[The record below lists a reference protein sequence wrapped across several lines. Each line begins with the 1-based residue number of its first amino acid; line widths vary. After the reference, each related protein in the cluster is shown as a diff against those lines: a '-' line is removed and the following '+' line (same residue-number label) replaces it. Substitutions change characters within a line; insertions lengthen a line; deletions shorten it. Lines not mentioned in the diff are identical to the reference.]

1 VTSGTTPTTPP
12 AGGLRRELGLRDA
25 VVIGL
30 GAMLGAGVFG
40 AVGPAAAAAG
50 GWLLAALALAALVAT
65 CNAASTARLAGI
77 HPLAGGAYAYGR
89 RELGEWWGFAAG
101 WAFVVGKT
109 ASCAA
114 IALVAGA
121 AVWPDHPGVP
131 AALVVVAFTAL
142 TCAGVQRTARVT
154 AVLVVVVLAVLA
166 VALAAAAGGGLDL
179 GAVLAVG
186 GGSPAGVLQAAGL
199 LFFAFAGY
207 ARITVLGEEV
217 RDPQRT
223 IGRAVATALT
233 TVLVVYALVVV
244 VVVGALGTTAT
255 AASPLPLRDAVA
267 AGPAPQLAVL
277 VTAGAA
283 LAALGS
289 LLTVMTGVGRTA
301 LAMARDHEL
310 PAPLAAVSPRS
321 ASPVAAQ
328 LAAGAVVVVLVLT
341 TDLRGAIAASSTGVL
356 VYYAVA
362 NLAAW
367 VRAGRDPRRRPWERP
382 VAGVGL
388 VGCAVLVAAL
398 PPTAVAAGLA
408 ALAVGLAGRWVS
420 ARWSPRRRAA
430 GRG

>member
-1 VTSGTTPTTPP
+1 MTSTTSG
-12 AGGLRRELGLRDA
+12 ALRRDLGLRDA
-25 VVIGL
+25 VVVGL

-40 AVGPAAAAAG
+40 AVGPAAAAVGPSAPG
-50 GWLLAALALAALVAT
+50 LLAALALAALVAT
-65 CNAASTARLAGI
+65 CNATSTARLAGL

-89 RELGEWWGFAAG
+89 RELGDWWGFAAG

-121 AVWPDHPGVP
+121 AVWPEHPGVP
-131 AALVVVAFTAL
+131 AAVAVALFTAL

-154 AVLVVVVLAVLA
+154 AVLVVVVLLVLA
-166 VALAAAAGGGLDL
+166 VSLSAAAGGGLDPTAL
-179 GAVLAVG
+179 TSAAAGATPL
-186 GGSPAGVLQAAGL
+186 GVLQGAGL

-207 ARITVLGEEV
+207 ARIATLGEEV
-217 RDPQRT
+217 RDPERT
-223 IGRAVATALT
+223 IGRAVAIALV
-233 TVLVVYALVVV
+233 TVLVVYAAVVV
-244 VVVGALGTTAT
+244 VVLGVLGTTTT
-255 AASPLPLRDAVA
+255 AASALPLRDAVA

-277 VTAGAA
+277 VTVGAA
-283 LAALGS
+283 VAALGS

-310 PAPLAAVSPRS
+310 PAPLAAISPRS
-321 ASPVAAQ
+321 GAPAVAQ
-328 LAAGAVVVVLVLT
+328 LVVGAVVVAGVLT

-367 VRAGRDPRRRPWERP
+367 ARAGRDPRRRAWERP
-382 VAGVGL
+382 VAAVGL
-388 VGCAVLVAAL
+388 LGCLVLVVAL
-398 PPTAVAAGLA
+398 PPAAVAAGLA
-408 ALAVGLAGRWVS
+408 VLAAGLAGRAVLQGLS
-420 ARWSPRRRAA
+420 ARRRAP

>member
-1 VTSGTTPTTPP
+1 M
-12 AGGLRRELGLRDA
+12 RDA
-25 VVIGL
+25 VVVGL

-40 AVGPAAAAAG
+40 AVGPAAAAVGPSAPG
-50 GWLLAALALAALVAT
+50 LLAALALAALVAT
-65 CNAASTARLAGI
+65 GNATSTARLAGL

-89 RELGEWWGFAAG
+89 RELGQWWGFAAG

-121 AVWPDHPGVP
+121 AVWPQHPGVP
-131 AALVVVAFTAL
+131 AAVAVALFTAL

-154 AVLVVVVLAVLA
+154 AVLVVVVLAVLVITL
-166 VALAAAAGGGLDL
+166 VAASGGGLDL
-179 GAVLAVG
+179 AALTSG
-186 GGSPAGVLQAAGL
+186 GPVTPRGVLQAAGL

-207 ARITVLGEEV
+207 ARIATLGEEV
-217 RDPQRT
+217 RDPERT
-223 IGRAVATALT
+223 IGRAVATALAV
-233 TVLVVYALVVV
+233 VLVVYAAVVV
-244 VVVGALGTTAT
+244 VVLGALGTTTT
-255 AASPLPLRDAVA
+255 ASSALPLRDAVA

-301 LAMARDHEL
+301 LAMARDREL
-310 PAPLAAVSPRS
+310 PAPLAAISPRTG
-321 ASPVAAQ
+321 APAVAQ
-328 LAAGAVVVVLVLT
+328 LVVGAVVVVLVLT

-367 VRAGRDPRRRPWERP
+367 ARASRDPGRRAWERP
-382 VAGVGL
+382 VAALGLLGCLGL
-388 VGCAVLVAAL
+388 VVAL
-398 PPTAVAAGLA
+398 PPAAVAAGLA
-408 ALAVGLAGRWVS
+408 VLAAGLAGRALLRRVS
-420 ARWSPRRRAA
+420 PARRPR

>member
-1 VTSGTTPTTPP
+1 
-12 AGGLRRELGLRDA
+12 
-25 VVIGL
+25 
-30 GAMLGAGVFG
+30 MLGAGVFG

-50 GWLLAALALAALVAT
+50 SWLLAALALAALVAT
-65 CNAASTARLAGI
+65 CNAASTARLAGV

-121 AVWPDHPGVP
+121 AVLPEHPGVP
-131 AALVVVAFTAL
+131 AALAVGVFTAL

-154 AVLVVVVLAVLA
+154 AVLVVVTLAVLA
-166 VALAAAAGGGLDL
+166 VALVAAAGGGLDPGTL
-179 GAVLAVG
+179 VPSGSA
-186 GGSPAGVLQAAGL
+186 SPAGVLQAAGL

-207 ARITVLGEEV
+207 ARIATLGEEV
-217 RDPQRT
+217 SHPQRT
-223 IGRAVATALT
+223 IGRAVAIALT

-244 VVVGALGTTAT
+244 VVLGVLGTTAT
-255 AASPLPLRDAVA
+255 AASSLPLRDAVA
-267 AGPAPQLAVL
+267 AGPAPQLAAL

-283 LAALGS
+283 VAALGS

-301 LAMARDHEL
+301 LAMARDREL
-310 PAPLAAVSPRS
+310 PAPLAAVGPRS
-321 ASPVAAQ
+321 ASPVVAQ
-328 LAAGAVVVVLVLT
+328 LVVGAVVVVLVLT

-367 VRAGRDPRRRPWERP
+367 ARASRDPQRRRWERP
-382 VAGVGL
+382 VAGLGL
-388 VGCAVLVAAL
+388 LGCAVLVAAL

-408 ALAVGLAGRWVS
+408 VLAAGLVGRWVS
-420 ARWSPRRRAA
+420 ARRPARRRPRRAP

>member
-1 VTSGTTPTTPP
+1 MTTP
-12 AGGLRRELGLRDA
+12 GLRRELGLRDA
-25 VVIGL
+25 VVVGL

-40 AVGPAAAAAG
+40 AVGPAAAAVG
-50 GWLLAALALAALVAT
+50 PSSPGLLAALALAALVAT
-65 CNAASTARLAGI
+65 CNATSTARLAGL

-121 AVWPDHPGVP
+121 AVWPEHPGVP
-131 AALVVVAFTAL
+131 AAVVVVLFTAL

-154 AVLVVVVLAVLA
+154 AVLVAATLAVLA
-166 VALAAAAGGGLDL
+166 VSLAAAAGGGLDL
-179 GAVLAVG
+179 AALTGAGTTGTTPL
-186 GGSPAGVLQAAGL
+186 GVLQAAGL

-207 ARITVLGEEV
+207 ARIATLGEEV

-223 IGRAVATALT
+223 IGRAVAIALVI
-233 TVLVVYALVVV
+233 VLVVYAAVVV
-244 VVVGALGTTAT
+244 VVLGVLGTTTT

-277 VTAGAA
+277 VTVGAA
-283 LAALGS
+283 VAALGS

-301 LAMARDHEL
+301 LAMARDREL
-310 PAPLAAVSPRS
+310 PSPLAAISPRS
-321 ASPVAAQ
+321 GAPAVAQ
-328 LAAGAVVVVLVLT
+328 LVVGAVVVVLVLT

-367 VRAGRDPRRRPWERP
+367 VRAGRDPQRRLWERP
-382 VAGVGL
+382 VAVLGL
-388 VGCAVLVAAL
+388 AGCLGLVAAL
-398 PPTAVAAGLA
+398 PPAAAATGLAVLAAGLLGRLVLS
-408 ALAVGLAGRWVS
+408 ALLNPG
-420 ARWSPRRRAA
+420 RRAP